1 MDPHARPSI
10 TLLLGRIQ
18 NGDDAARQEVFD
30 LAYAELRGLA
40 KGLMRKERPEH
51 TLQPTALV
59 NEAAARMLQGES
71 LEDMK
76 CREYFFGAMA
86 RAMRQ
91 VLVAH
96 ARTRNR
102 LKRGGEYQRVPL
114 DEAIDHVEQ
123 EHQFDLVALD
133 DALNDLQ
140 KHSERHS
147 EVVTLRFFGGL
158 AIDEIAEQLNVSG
171 STVVR
176 DLRFARA
183 WLGSRLE
190 GSGG

>member
-1 MDPHARPSI
+1 MDPDARPSI
-10 TLLLGRIQ
+10 TLLLGRVQ
-18 NGDDAARQEVFD
+18 NGDQAARQEVFD

-71 LEDMK
+71 LEGMK
-76 CREYFFGAMA
+76 CREYFFAAMA

-114 DEAIDHVEQ
+114 DDAIDHVEQ
-123 EHQFDLVALD
+123 EHKFDLVALD

-140 KHSERHS
+140 QHSARHC

-158 AIDEIAEQLNVSG
+158 SIDDIAEQLDVSG
-171 STVVR
+171 STIVR

-183 WLGSRLE
+183 WLGSRLDSA
-190 GSGG
+190 G

>member
-1 MDPHARPSI
+1 MPPEERPSI

-18 NGDDAARQEVFD
+18 DGDAAARQEVFD

-40 KGLMRKERPEH
+40 QGLMRKERPEH

-71 LEDMK
+71 LENMK
-76 CREYFFGAMA
+76 CREYFFAAMA

-91 VLVAH
+91 VLVSH

-102 LKRGGEYQRVPL
+102 LKRGGNYERVPL
-114 DEAIDHVEQ
+114 DDAIDHVEQ

-140 KHSERHS
+140 QHSARHS

-158 AIDEIAEQLNVSG
+158 SIDDIAEQLDISG

-183 WLGSRLE
+183 WLGSRME
-190 GSGG
+190 GAP

>member
-1 MDPHARPSI
+1 MQQKERPSI

-18 NGDDAARQEVFD
+18 NGDELARQEVFD
-30 LAYAELRGLA
+30 MAYAELRGLA
-40 KGLMRKERPEH
+40 RSLMRNERPEH

-59 NEAAARMLQGES
+59 HEAAARLLQGES
-71 LEDMK
+71 LAEMK
-76 CREYFFGAMA
+76 GREYFFAAMA

-91 VLVAH
+91 VLVSH

-114 DEAIDHVEQ
+114 DDAIDYVEQ
-123 EHQFDLVALD
+123 EHEFDLIALD

-140 KHSERHS
+140 QHSERHS

-158 AIDEIAEQLNVSG
+158 SIDDIAEHLGISG

-183 WLGSRLE
+183 WLGTRLR
-190 GSGG
+190 GSV

>member
-1 MDPHARPSI
+1 MQQEERPSI

-18 NGDDAARQEVFD
+18 NGDELARQEVFD
-30 LAYAELRGLA
+30 MAYAELRGLA
-40 KGLMRKERPEH
+40 RSLMRNERPEH

-59 NEAAARMLQGES
+59 HEAAARLLQGES
-71 LEDMK
+71 LAEMK
-76 CREYFFGAMA
+76 GREYFFAAMA

-91 VLVAH
+91 VLVSH

-114 DEAIDHVEQ
+114 DDAIDYVEQ
-123 EHQFDLVALD
+123 EHEFDLIALD

-140 KHSERHS
+140 QHSERHS

-158 AIDEIAEQLNVSG
+158 SIDDIAEHLGISG

-183 WLGSRLE
+183 WLGTRLR
-190 GSGG
+190 GSV

>member
-1 MDPHARPSI
+1 
-10 TLLLGRIQ
+10 
-18 NGDDAARQEVFD
+18 
-30 LAYAELRGLA
+30 
-40 KGLMRKERPEH
+40 MRNERPEH

-59 NEAAARMLQGES
+59 NEAAARILQGAS
-71 LEDMK
+71 LADMK
-76 CREYFFGAMA
+76 GREYFFAAMA

-91 VLVAH
+91 VLVSH

-114 DEAIDHVEQ
+114 DDAIDYVEQ
-123 EHQFDLVALD
+123 EHEFDLIALD

-140 KHSERHS
+140 QHSERHS

-158 AIDEIAEQLNVSG
+158 SIDDIAEHLGISG

-183 WLGSRLE
+183 WLGTRLR
-190 GSGG
+190 GSV

>member
-1 MDPHARPSI
+1 MNSQDRPSI
-10 TLLLGRIQ
+10 TLLLGRIRE
-18 NGDDAARQEVFD
+18 GDDAARQEVFD

-40 KGLMRKERPEH
+40 QGLMRKERPEH

-71 LEDMK
+71 LENMK
-76 CREYFFGAMA
+76 CREYFFAAMA

-114 DEAIDHVEQ
+114 DDAIDHVEQ

-140 KHSERHS
+140 QHSARHS

-158 AIDEIAEQLNVSG
+158 SIDDIADQLNVSG

-183 WLGSRLE
+183 WLGSRLG
-190 GSGG
+190 GSA

>member
-1 MDPHARPSI
+1 M
-10 TLLLGRIQ
+10 
-18 NGDDAARQEVFD
+18 FD

-40 KGLMRKERPEH
+40 KGLMQKERPEH

-91 VLVAH
+91 VLVSH

-158 AIDEIAEQLNVSG
+158 SIDDIADQLNVSG

-190 GSGG
+190 GSAG

>member
-1 MDPHARPSI
+1 MPPEERPSI

-18 NGDDAARQEVFD
+18 NGDAVARQEVFD

-40 KGLMRKERPEH
+40 QGMMRRERPEH

-71 LEDMK
+71 LADMK
-76 CREYFFGAMA
+76 CREYFFAAMA

-91 VLVAH
+91 VLVSH

-102 LKRGGEYQRVPL
+102 LKRGGDYQRVPL
-114 DEAIDHVEQ
+114 DDAIDSVEQ
-123 EHQFDLVALD
+123 EHQFDLLALD
-133 DALNDLQ
+133 DALNELQ
-140 KHSERHS
+140 KRSERHS

-158 AIDEIAEQLNVSG
+158 SIDDIAAQLNVSG

-183 WLGSRLE
+183 WLGSRLR
-190 GSGG
+190 GSA